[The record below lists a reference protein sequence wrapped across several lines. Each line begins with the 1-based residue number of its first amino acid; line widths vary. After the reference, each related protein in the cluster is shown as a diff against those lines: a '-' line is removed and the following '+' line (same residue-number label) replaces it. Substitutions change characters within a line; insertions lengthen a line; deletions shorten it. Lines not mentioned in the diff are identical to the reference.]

1 MNRKDYAMSVAD
13 DVVSALGREHH
24 KRDAET
30 GFSTYTPQYLALWN
44 ATYNQSTIAWDEAY
58 STLRTEYNVIPG
70 DHADKMD
77 GVFGALHP
85 QIDED
90 LLDYIGQ
97 EFDRIAGE
105 MVR

>member
-1 MNRKDYAMSVAD
+1 MNRIDYANMVAD
-13 DVVSALGREHH
+13 DVVSALGREHQ
-24 KRDAET
+24 KIDSDT
-30 GFSTYTPQYLALWN
+30 GFSTYTPQYLKLWN
-44 ATYNQSTIAWDEAY
+44 TAHNQALNAWDEAY
-58 STLRTEYNVIPG
+58 STLRTEYKATHG

-85 QIDED
+85 QIDVD

-97 EFDRIAGE
+97 EFDRIEGG